1 MYLSFL
7 EVGFTA
13 LYICFWWQTLG
24 QWIYIS
30 MIAMCLCKNF
40 RIALNFKMCL
50 SFLEKTGSSR
60 PRFTLRYFSVNAFLK
75 QLRTFY
81 GLVWSYHHMLYIWIK
96 FTHTLTSCRL
106 LMRLLELWD
115 PCLVNLL
122 RNGLVL
128 QGDCLLAFA
137 CHISTVW
144 LLEVPLLLMYV
155 VKWTSWCW
163 VDLLDVFTFVLW
175 RLQLG

>member
-1 MYLSFL
+1 M
-7 EVGFTA
+7 
-13 LYICFWWQTLG
+13 
-24 QWIYIS
+24 
-30 MIAMCLCKNF
+30 
-40 RIALNFKMCL
+40 
-50 SFLEKTGSSR
+50 GSSR

-81 GLVWSYHHMLYIWIK
+81 GSVWLYQHTLYIWIK

-128 QGDCLLAFA
+128 QGLWRPII
-137 CHISTVW
+137 ISASSQIS
-144 LLEVPLLLMYV
+144 PGQCKGLLMVDIPGLKAMFLEQSFGEIEGHVPWAVFSRKDVYCHGTYSRIKGHFGWAEWQNGCV
-155 VKWTSWCW
+155 WT
-163 VDLLDVFTFVLW
+163 
-175 RLQLG
+175 LGF